1 MLGETKLASYEE
13 MVNGN
18 FSQKVATARS
28 VIESAELTGARYRVV
43 AYYGT
48 QPVRGTNYL
57 FIAEQTLTT
66 AKIERHLVKLA
77 VNEFQGE
84 FTLVGKSIER
94 ID

>member
-1 MLGETKLASYEE
+1 MLGEIKLASYEE
-13 MVNGN
+13 MTGELP
-18 FSQKVATARS
+18 QKAAAASS
-28 VIESAELTGARYRVV
+28 VVENSGLVGARYRVV

-48 QPVRGTNYL
+48 QPVRGTNYW